1 MGTSL
6 TLDIVRQ
13 AVAGSAASFRAIVD
27 FQPAGGQGDK
37 VFPATYEKGQ
47 YATEERIIGTDRIP
61 CVVIDSVQSQA
72 NRMEMALLDA
82 WDRKRISLPII
93 SLRFEGEG
101 IKKPFRVTSLD
112 APHRIADALL
122 RDALLDGT
130 PFRQSRVGSALNDAS
145 PANATRLFEL
155 CPTALL
161 FGMWDSTGPR
171 GGLGV
176 RIQRAVVS
184 EIVGVNVVQGKR
196 TSSRIDP
203 AQIPLSAGPLYQSK
217 DQNGIS
223 WTLDEKQAAIDKGKP
238 KKIGKEGK
246 PSEANHGNVTPTIA
260 DGGFTIQYARQ
271 TSVISL
277 PALRRLSFPV
287 SGSASSTTTVDDVAR
302 TALTVLAL
310 CAATLSRSQG
320 CDLRSRCFLLPTT
333 PFEWQL
339 IGEPGVE
346 SQTLTLNTDQ
356 AVTLLKEALEAA
368 TKAGLPWH
376 GDEIALQPSPQLLEL
391 VRRSQ
396 EQTAAAPVEE

>member
-1 MGTSL
+1 MVVGIEGGHSMGTSL
-6 TLDIVRQ
+6 TLGIVRQ
-13 AVAGSAASFRAIVD
+13 AVAGSGAAFRAITD
-27 FQPAGGQGDK
+27 YQPAGGPGDK
-37 VFPATYEKGQ
+37 VFPATYEKGE

-72 NRMEMALLDA
+72 NRMEIALLEA
-82 WDRKRISLPII
+82 WDRKRISLPVI
-93 SLRFEGEG
+93 SLRFEGDG

-122 RDALLDGT
+122 RDALLDG
-130 PFRQSRVGSALNDAS
+130 SALNDAS
-145 PANATRLFEL
+145 AANATKLFEL

-176 RIQRAVVS
+176 KVQRAVVS
-184 EIVGVNVVQGKR
+184 EIVGVNAVQGKR

-217 DQNGIS
+217 DQNGIG
-223 WTLDEKQAAIDKGKP
+223 WTLDEKQAATEKGKP
-238 KKIGKEGK
+238 KKIGKDGK

-260 DGGFTIQYARQ
+260 DGGFTIAYARQ

-277 PALRRLSFPV
+277 PALRRLRFPLN
-287 SGSASSTTTVDDVAR
+287 GSVLSDPTVDDAAR
-302 TALTVLAL
+302 TALIALAL
-310 CAATLSRSQG
+310 CAATLSRAQG

-339 IGEPGVE
+339 IGEPGVDP
-346 SQTLTLNTDQ
+346 QPLALNADQ
-356 AVTLLKEALEAA
+356 AISLLDEAVKAA
-368 TKAGLPWH
+368 KAAGLPWH
-376 GDEIALQPSPQLLEL
+376 DDEMALQPSPQLLEL

-396 EQTAAAPVEE
+396 ELTAAPVEE

>member
-1 MGTSL
+1 MGTL
-6 TLDIVRQ
+6 ATLDIVRL
-13 AVAGSAASFRAIVD
+13 AVAGSAAAFRAITD
-27 FQPAGGQGDK
+27 YQPAGGPGDK
-37 VFPATYEKGQ
+37 VFPATYQGGE

-61 CVVIDSVQSQA
+61 CVLIDSVQSQA
-72 NRMEMALLDA
+72 NRMELALLEA
-82 WDRKRISLPII
+82 WDRKRISLPVI
-93 SLRFEGEG
+93 SLRFEGNG

-130 PFRQSRVGSALNDAS
+130 AFRQSPVGSALSDAS
-145 PANATRLFEL
+145 PANATKLFEL

-176 RIQRAVVS
+176 KVQRAVVS
-184 EIVGVNVVQGKR
+184 EMVGVNVVQGKR

-217 DQNGIS
+217 DPNGIE
-223 WTLDEKQAAIDKGKP
+223 WTLDENQAATEKGKP
-238 KKIGKEGK
+238 KKFKKEGK

-260 DGGFTIQYARQ
+260 DGGFTIAYARQ

-277 PALRRLSFPV
+277 PALRRLRFPLN
-287 SGSASSTTTVDDVAR
+287 GSASSTPTVDDAAR
-302 TALTVLAL
+302 TALTALAL
-310 CAATLSRSQG
+310 CAATLSRAQG

-333 PFEWQL
+333 SFEWQL
-339 IGEPGVE
+339 IGEPGIE
-346 SQTLTLNTDQ
+346 PQRLALNADQ
-356 AVTLLKEALEAA
+356 AIGLLDEAVKAA
-368 TKAGLPWH
+368 KAAGLPWH
-376 GDEIALQPSPQLLEL
+376 DDEIVLQPSPQLLEL

-396 EQTAAAPVEE
+396 ELTATAPVEE